1 MLKAPHRAER
11 GILRVTAEGSAL
23 LLKSEY
29 GLLRLMEMESGALRV
44 SFVRGE
50 DFPGDE
56 NRFVNQSAPRQAA
69 VTREDDKSV
78 TLEGERLSARVSKDD
93 GTLCICDAKSGKL
106 LFREGGL
113 RTLEAFEA
121 KRISRNAKAVTEQ
134 IETADGVKT
143 AVREAPLESYKRLYR
158 ARLPLCFDGDE
169 ALYGLGQPESG
180 PANLRGRKMYL
191 CQMNRQIALPF
202 FASTAG
208 YGLLIDCGCP
218 FVFCDNDEGS
228 YLYLTAVEQLDYY
241 VIPGGGEEAVK
252 GYHRLTGLP
261 SAMPAW
267 VFGYWQSQER
277 YETQQEIL
285 ALAQSYKDA
294 GIGLDCAVLDW
305 CSWPDGQWGQKSFD
319 PERFPDPDAMTQK
332 LHDMDVHFMISIWP
346 NMNPRTSNNAEFK
359 SQGLLLPGGEIYD
372 ALNPAARRLYWQQAR
387 RGLYCHG
394 VDAWWCDSS
403 EPWTSEWSRREEPLD
418 ADVFFETTKT
428 AAEAIGADKG
438 NAFALYHART
448 LAEGQREESP
458 DRRVV
463 NLTRSA
469 WTGQQRY
476 GAVLWSGDVTA
487 KWETLK
493 KQIAIGL
500 DMAASGMPYWT
511 LDIGG
516 FFVKRGE
523 SWYWDGDYEQGW
535 DDPGFRELFLR
546 WYQYAAFLPVFRGHG
561 TDVRRELFNLK
572 GEEFDIAL
580 KYNKARYQLLP
591 YLYSLSCQVAR
602 DGGSMIKPLGF
613 GYPDDARAKNVDD
626 AFLLGD
632 NLLVCPVTQP
642 GARERAVYLPEGLWY
657 ELASG
662 KALWGGREYTAY
674 SPLDTIPVFVKAG
687 AVLPVVKPCLSAGK
701 ALEQTPEFWIFPG
714 ADGKL
719 SFYTDSGDGALDG
732 KTRICFWNDDAGRL
746 MNEGGADI
754 RFKLFGG
761 K

>member
-11 GILRVTAEGSAL
+11 GIVRITSEGGAL
-23 LLKSEY
+23 LMKSEY

-56 NRFVNQSAPRQAA
+56 DRFVTQSERRLDT
-69 VTREDDKSV
+69 VISEDEKSV
-78 TLEGERLSARVSKDD
+78 TLTGKHLTARILKED
-93 GTLCICDAKSGKL
+93 GTLCVLDAKNGKP

-121 KRISRNAKAVTEQ
+121 KRISRSAAAVTEQ

-143 AVREAPLESYKRLYR
+143 VVREAPLESYKRLYR
-158 ARLPLCFDGDE
+158 ARLPLCFQKDE

-202 FASTAG
+202 FVSTAG

-218 FVFCDNDEGS
+218 FVFNDDACGS

-241 VIPGGGEEAVK
+241 VIPGCGEEAVR
-252 GYHRLTGLP
+252 GLHRLTGLP

-277 YETQQEIL
+277 YETQEEIL
-285 ALAQSYKDA
+285 ALSKSYKDA

-319 PERFPDPDAMTQK
+319 PERFPDPDAMCRQ

-346 NMNPRTSNNAEFK
+346 NMNRKTPNNAEFK
-359 SQGLLLPGGEIYD
+359 AQNLLLPGGEIYD
-372 ALNPAARRLYWQQAR
+372 ALDPAARKLYWQQAQ

-428 AAEAIGADKG
+428 AAEAIGADRG

-458 DRRVV
+458 DKRVV

-469 WTGQQRY
+469 WLGQQRY
-476 GAVLWSGDVTA
+476 GTILWSGDVTA

-535 DDPGFRELFLR
+535 DDPEFRELFLR

-561 TDVRRELFNLK
+561 TDIRRELFNLK
-572 GEEFDIAL
+572 DEEFAIAL

-591 YLYSLSCQVAR
+591 YIYSLSCQVAQN
-602 DGGSMIKPLGF
+602 GGSIIKPLGF
-613 GYPDDARAKNVDD
+613 CYPSDADARNVDD

-632 NLLVCPVTQP
+632 SLLVCPVTQM
-642 GARERAVYLPEGLWY
+642 GAREREVYLPDGLWY

-662 KALWGGREYTAY
+662 KAVWGGEAY
-674 SPLDTIPVFVKAG
+674 IAASPLDTIPVFVKAG
-687 AVLPVVKPCLSAGK
+687 TVLPLVKPCLSARE
-701 ALEQTPEFWIFPG
+701 ALAQTPELWVFPG
-714 ADGKL
+714 ADGQL
-719 SFYTDSGDGALDG
+719 SFYSDSGDGALDG
-732 KTRICFWNDDAGRL
+732 ATRTYFWNDDAGHL
-746 MNEGGADI
+746 MDEAGAEI
-754 RFKLFGG
+754 SFKLYGG